1 MDKGDKRVKASNAFI
16 RYLVLNF
23 TFLALFG
30 TSSHAAEQQ
39 LLLAAQ
45 GMINGGKPLDALD
58 LLSPYEFEYAGEKE
72 YDYLLGLSLLDS
84 GQAGQSV
91 FAFQRVLAVD
101 PNFAGARMELARA
114 YFDMSEYDL
123 ARAEFT
129 TLQSLS
135 PPANVQ
141 STIEKY
147 LAAIRN
153 RTLSAKRGFSGY
165 VQLGA
170 GNDSNANSAP
180 AVDSFLGF
188 NLADESRETESSVI
202 STVAGLS
209 YDLPVNYFR
218 TWFVR
223 SNLNHRSNG
232 DATFSNTLSF
242 DISAG
247 VKQSFKDGDSTTVSL
262 QTYSTDVDG
271 SSNNRGY
278 NVNGQYNLSFSAA
291 NQLGLFARV
300 GAIDYVET
308 FDIKDATQFVG
319 GVSWIHILG
328 LSSRPSLITTVIA
341 GEDDPDLSTSPY
353 ARTFSGLRFT
363 AAAALTHQ
371 LNLFA
376 SIGSTSSSYDGL
388 FFGLPDEREDDFSQ
402 FTLGINWR
410 IDKNWS
416 FKALLN
422 QSENASNI
430 DIFDYDRSELMLI
443 ARSDFSQ

>member
-1 MDKGDKRVKASNAFI
+1 MGDNWRKAGCFLP
-16 RYLVLNF
+16 RNF
-23 TFLALFG
+23 CLGICFWIFHIAPGLA
-30 TSSHAAEQQ
+30 ADPQ
-39 LLLAAQ
+39 LLIAAQ
-45 GMINGGKPLDALD
+45 GMINSGKPLDALD
-58 LLSPYEFEYAGEKE
+58 ILSPYEFEYAGEKE
-72 YDYLLGLSLLDS
+72 YDYLFGLSLLDS
-84 GQAGQSV
+84 GQPGQSV

-114 YFDMSEYDL
+114 YFDMSEYEL

-129 TLQSLS
+129 TLQTLS

-141 STIEKY
+141 STIDKY
-147 LAAIRN
+147 LSAIRN
-153 RTLSAKRGFSGY
+153 RTLRDKRGFSGY

-202 STVAGLS
+202 STVGGIS
-209 YDLPVNYFR
+209 YNLPVNYFR
-218 TWFVR
+218 TYFVS

-247 VKQSFKDGDSTTVSL
+247 IRQSFKDGDSTTFSL
-262 QTYSTDVDG
+262 QTYSTEVDG
-271 SSNNRGY
+271 SSNNKGF
-278 NVNGQYNLSFSAA
+278 NLNGQYNLSLSSS
-291 NQLGLFARV
+291 NQLGFFARI
-300 GAIDYVET
+300 GEIDYVET
-308 FDIKDATQFVG
+308 FDIKDATQIVSG
-319 GVSWIHILG
+319 ISWIHVLG
-328 LSSRPSLITTVIA
+328 LSSRPSLITTIIT

-353 ARTFSGLRFT
+353 ARSFSGIRFT
-363 AAAALTHQ
+363 AAAAVTHQ

-376 SIGSTSSSYDGL
+376 SIGATSSSYDGQ
-388 FFGLPDEREDDFSQ
+388 FFGLSEEREDDFSQ
-402 FTLGINWR
+402 LTLGMNWR
-410 IDKNWS
+410 FNKNWS

-422 QSENASNI
+422 QTENASNI
-430 DIFDYDRSELMLI
+430 EIFDYDKTELMLI

>member
-1 MDKGDKRVKASNAFI
+1 MGDGSNSLGYFLF
-16 RYLVLNF
+16 RKFFLNF
-23 TFLALFG
+23 FFCAICCTQVF
-30 TSSHAAEQQ
+30 AADQQ
-39 LLLAAQ
+39 LLVAAQ

-58 LLSPYEFEYAGEKE
+58 LLTPYEFEYAGEKE

-84 GQAGQSV
+84 GQSGQSV
-91 FAFQRVLAVD
+91 FAFQRVLAID

-114 YFDMSEYDL
+114 YFDMSEFEL
-123 ARAEFT
+123 SRAEFT
-129 TLQSLS
+129 TLQTLS
-135 PPANVQ
+135 PPASVQ
-141 STIEKY
+141 STIDKY

-153 RTLSAKRGFSGY
+153 RTLRNKRGFRGY

-202 STVAGLS
+202 STVGGLS
-209 YDLPVNYFR
+209 YDLPVNYYR
-218 TWFVR
+218 TFFVR
-223 SNLNHRSNG
+223 SNINHRSNG

-242 DISAG
+242 DISGGIRQA
-247 VKQSFKDGDSTTVSL
+247 FKDGDSTTLSL

-271 SSNNRGY
+271 ESNNKGH
-278 NVNGQYNLSFSAA
+278 NLNGQYNLSFSSSD
-291 NQLGLFARV
+291 QLGIFARI
-300 GAIDYVET
+300 GAIDYVKA
-308 FDIKDATQFVG
+308 FDIKDASQFVG

-328 LSSRPSLITTVIA
+328 FSSRPSLITTLIT
-341 GEDDPDLSTSPY
+341 GEDDPDSSLSPY
-353 ARTFSGLRFT
+353 SRSFSGLRVT

-376 SIGSTSSSYDGL
+376 SIGSTSSNYDGK
-388 FFGLPDEREDDFSQ
+388 FFGLPQDREDDFSQ
-402 FTLGINWR
+402 ITLGMNWR
-410 IDKNWS
+410 FNKNWS

-422 QSENASNI
+422 QTENVSSI
-430 DIFDYDRSELMLI
+430 DIFDYDKTELMLI

>member
-1 MDKGDKRVKASNAFI
+1 MLCAK
-16 RYLVLNF
+16 VL
-23 TFLALFG
+23 
-30 TSSHAAEQQ
+30 AADQQ
-39 LLLAAQ
+39 LLVAAQ

-84 GQAGQSV
+84 GQASQSV
-91 FAFQRVLAVD
+91 FAFQRVLAID

-114 YFDMSEYDL
+114 YFDMSEFEL

-129 TLQSLS
+129 TLQTLS

-141 STIEKY
+141 STIDKY

-153 RTLSAKRGFSGY
+153 RTLRNKRGFSGY
-165 VQLGA
+165 LQFGA

-188 NLADESRETESSVI
+188 NLADESRETESPLI
-202 STVAGLS
+202 STIGGLS
-209 YDLPVNYFR
+209 YDLPVSYFR
-218 TWFVR
+218 TYFVR
-223 SNLNHRSNG
+223 SNINHRSNS

-247 VKQSFKDGDSTTVSL
+247 IRQSFKDGDSTTLSI

-271 SSNNRGY
+271 SSNNKGY
-278 NVNGQYNLSFSAA
+278 NINGQYNLGFSAS
-291 NQLGLFARV
+291 NQLGIFARI
-300 GAIDYVET
+300 GAIDYVDD
-308 FDIKDATQFVG
+308 FNIKDSSQIVG
-319 GVSWIHILG
+319 GVSWIHVLG
-328 LSSRPSLITTVIA
+328 LSSRPSLITTLIV
-341 GEDDPDLSTSPY
+341 GEDDPDVSTSPY

-363 AAAALTHQ
+363 AATAITHQ

-376 SIGSTSSSYDGL
+376 SIGSTTSDYDGE
-388 FFGLPDEREDDFSQ
+388 FFGLPDERSDDFSQ
-402 FTLGINWR
+402 LTLGMNWR
-410 IDKNWS
+410 FDKNWS

-422 QSENASNI
+422 QSENSSNI
-430 DIFDYDRSELMLI
+430 DLFDYDRTELMLI
-443 ARSDFSQ
+443 ARSDFSS